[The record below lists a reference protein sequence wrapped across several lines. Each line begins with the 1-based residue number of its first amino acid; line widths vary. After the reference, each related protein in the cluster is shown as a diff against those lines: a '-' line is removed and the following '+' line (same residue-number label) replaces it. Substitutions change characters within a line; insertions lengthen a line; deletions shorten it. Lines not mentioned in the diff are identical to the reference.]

1 MSVAASHS
9 GSPSGRSGR
18 LSETDGLLLDRR
30 RSGAPC
36 WQLRAGGDSVL
47 GMATLQQVMDAQ
59 REFAIERDWGQFHT
73 PKNLAMALGGEV
85 GELSTAIA
93 DALSSPGDRAGLASL
108 ESVTSEIADVTLYL
122 LRLFDVLGCSLP
134 ERQAQRGQG
143 ATGPDSER
151 LMFVA
156 LARLIGAVGEILE
169 FWQWSGPGELYT
181 SLERIEPRIS
191 AAFDDLARLAG
202 LVGVGLADVAE
213 AKLAHNADRYPISK
227 SFGVPSKYNEFD

>member
-1 MSVAASHS
+1 MYVV
-9 GSPSGRSGR
+9 GY
-18 LSETDGLLLDRR
+18 
-30 RSGAPC
+30 
-36 WQLRAGGDSVL
+36 SVL
-47 GMATLQQVMDAQ
+47 YMATLQQVMDDQ
-59 REFAIERDWGQFHT
+59 REFAKARDWGQFHT

-108 ESVTSEIADVTLYL
+108 ESVTGEIADVTLYL
-122 LRLFDVLGCSLP
+122 LRLFDVLGCPLP
-134 ERQAQRGQG
+134 ERQVQSGQG
-143 ATGPDSER
+143 ATASDSER
-151 LMFVA
+151 LVFVA
-156 LARLIGAVGEILE
+156 LARLVGAVGEILE
-169 FWQWSGPGELYT
+169 FWQWSEPGELHT

-227 SFGVPSKYNEFD
+227 SFGVHSKYSEFD